1 MRGHI
6 FQGFFGL
13 VHEPVKPSKIED
25 HSVETTST
33 GVALCSNFCLLRKA
47 CEHNEGSSPGIVS
60 STTWCS
66 IGQRRADGRVQHE
79 REHCR
84 MSVKIRRLPRK
95 ITQTDMGTE
104 FGCEVCILC
113 ADSLHPRKT
122 RFPSF
127 HIACRCVFASFDS
140 SVFWLFLSLSTLF
153 AELWFCP
160 LCSTKGYCIRCKN
173 QVLFLAH
180 LRKTE

>member
-113 ADSLHPRKT
+113 ADT
-122 RFPSF
+122 
-127 HIACRCVFASFDS
+127 
-140 SVFWLFLSLSTLF
+140 
-153 AELWFCP
+153 
-160 LCSTKGYCIRCKN
+160 
-173 QVLFLAH
+173 
-180 LRKTE
+180 

>member
-13 VHEPVKPSKIED
+13 VNEPVKPSKIED

-33 GVALCSNFCLLRKA
+33 GVVCAPTFVYCGNHVSTMNCYL
-47 CEHNEGSSPGIVS
+47 GSSPGIVS
-60 STTWCS
+60 SSTWCS
-66 IGQRRADGRVQHE
+66 IGQKRADGRVQHE

-113 ADSLHPRKT
+113 ADT
-122 RFPSF
+122 
-127 HIACRCVFASFDS
+127 
-140 SVFWLFLSLSTLF
+140 
-153 AELWFCP
+153 
-160 LCSTKGYCIRCKN
+160 
-173 QVLFLAH
+173 
-180 LRKTE
+180 